1 MYREVYID
9 VVFAANFL
17 MDYIL
22 LSLVGIFMRLQRS
35 RRRCLMAAATG
46 AFFSALSLCIP
57 MMDVPAV
64 SILLTIMC
72 AAGMVFLSYGIRRGM
87 IKALLFFF
95 CMAFLTGG
103 IWDLIVGNRNTS
115 GRIFLLCA
123 AGTYGGLTVC
133 LHVLEYTAG
142 LRQNRYPVILS
153 YKGKKLRTCGFYDTG
168 NLLMDPYSGV
178 PVSIV
183 SPDIL
188 SGIFSDISLEKLR
201 NMMENPGELESTEM
215 ADLKPRFLL
224 FRTVGQGER
233 MILAV
238 TLDDL
243 CIQTPQEVVHIA
255 DPVLA
260 LSQDPFALGKEY
272 KVLLNSRLLH

>member
-1 MYREVYID
+1 MYCEVYID

-22 LSLVGIFMRLQRS
+22 LNLVGTFMRIQRS
-35 RRRCLMAAATG
+35 RGRCLMAAAAG
-46 AFFSALSLCIP
+46 AFFSTLRLCIP
-57 MMDVPAV
+57 MNRMPAV
-64 SILLTIMC
+64 SMLLMIAC
-72 AAGMVFLSYGIRRGM
+72 AAGMLFLAYGIRGGM

-95 CMAFLTGG
+95 CMAFLAGG
-103 IWDLIVGNRNTS
+103 IWELAVGGGNTS
-115 GRIFLLCA
+115 GKIFLLCA

-133 LHVLEYTAG
+133 VHVFERTAG
-142 LRQNRYPVILS
+142 LRQNRYPVILR
-153 YKGKKLRTCGFYDTG
+153 YKGKELRTYGFYDTG

-178 PVSIV
+178 PVSV
-183 SPDIL
+183 ASPEIL
-188 SGIFSDISLEKLR
+188 PEIFSDISLEKLR
-201 NMMENPGELESTEM
+201 NMMKDPGELESTEM
-215 ADLKPRFLL
+215 TDLKPHYLL

-260 LSQDPFALGKEY
+260 LSQEPFALGMEY